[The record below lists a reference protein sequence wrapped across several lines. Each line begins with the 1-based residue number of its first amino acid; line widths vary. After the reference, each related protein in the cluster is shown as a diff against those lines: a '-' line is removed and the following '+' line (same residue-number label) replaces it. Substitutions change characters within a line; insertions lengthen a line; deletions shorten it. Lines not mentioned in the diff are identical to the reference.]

1 MAKIKA
7 LLALVSLT
15 ILAGSVLGEHSADD
29 AQGHAMG
36 TKRGGILTR

>member
-1 MAKIKA
+1 MAKMKV
-7 LLALVSLT
+7 LLVLASLT
-15 ILAGSVLGEHSADD
+15 ILAGSVLGENSAED